1 MCTALI
7 SIIIITI
14 LKYRKDA
21 GERYKKDSTDGKNY
35 SQLKTRHELKLLN
48 S

>member
-7 SIIIITI
+7 SIIFMI

-21 GERYKKDSTDGKNY
+21 GERYKTDSAGGKNCK
-35 SQLKTRHELKLLN
+35 QLKIREFNLLN
-48 S
+48 SSK